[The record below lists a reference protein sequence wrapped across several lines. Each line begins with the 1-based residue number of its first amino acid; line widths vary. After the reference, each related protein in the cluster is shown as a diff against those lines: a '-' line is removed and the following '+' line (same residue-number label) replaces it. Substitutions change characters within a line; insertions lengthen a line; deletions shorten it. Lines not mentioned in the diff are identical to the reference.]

1 MGYGS
6 YSYEAHEAM
15 TQARQNLPQQEV
27 FRQRECHPKMNPH
40 GVRLRESRD
49 SEAHPNSLAIV
60 FALDVS
66 GSMGEIPDMLARKH
80 LPSFMKNLLEAG
92 VADPQVLFMA
102 IGNAYADRAP
112 LQVGQFESSEQQM
125 DQWLTRMYLEGGGG
139 GLGETYELA
148 MYFAAEH
155 TAMDCLEKRQKKGY
169 LLMTGDEPAFDKASK
184 AHIQQVIGDV
194 IPEDL
199 PVKQVF
205 QRLEQSFEMFFLIP
219 DGKRRQ
225 YEDFWRYHLGDR
237 VICMDAPED
246 TCTVAAGIVALRE
259 GAVSSVEALT
269 ERLRQ
274 QNTPAARIRGVIN
287 ALTPWAQKLPGAA
300 NR

>member
-1 MGYGS
+1 
-6 YSYEAHEAM
+6 M

-27 FRQRECHPKMNPH
+27 FKQRECHPAMNPQ

-49 SEAHPNSLAIV
+49 SAAHPNSLAIV

-80 LPSFMKNLLEAG
+80 LPSFMKNLLDAG

-155 TAMDCLEKRQKKGY
+155 TSMDCLEKRQKKGY
-169 LLMTGDEPAFDKASK
+169 LLMTGDEPAFEKASK
-184 AHIQQVIGDV
+184 AHIQRLIGDV
-194 IPEDL
+194 IPDDL
-199 PVKQVF
+199 PVQQVF

-225 YEDFWRYHLGDR
+225 YEGFWRYHLGDR
-237 VICMDAPED
+237 VICMDSPED

-259 GAVSSVEALT
+259 GAERSVDTLAA
-269 ERLRQ
+269 RLRQ
-274 QNTPAARIRGVIN
+274 QNMPAARIQGVLN
-287 ALTPWAQKLPGAA
+287 ALTPWAQKLPP
-300 NR
+300 R